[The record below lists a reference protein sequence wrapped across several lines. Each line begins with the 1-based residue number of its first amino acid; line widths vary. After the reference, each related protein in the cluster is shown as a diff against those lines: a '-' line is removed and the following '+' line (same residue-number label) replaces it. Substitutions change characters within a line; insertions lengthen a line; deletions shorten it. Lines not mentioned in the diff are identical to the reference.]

1 MSKKLALLLAL
12 ALSLSGGNVYAAK
25 RGTTSVINTTSQT
38 CINNTTTLWL
48 GYHIANNTAAVA
60 SVKVW
65 SNASSTVTI
74 IAIGVNQ
81 TVNVNFKEHLGVD
94 YIIVAT
100 SMSVTQSTDAMTS
113 IWNWTT
119 Y

>member
-1 MSKKLALLLAL
+1 MFKKLALLLAL
-12 ALSLSGGNVYAAK
+12 SLSLSAGNVYAAK
-25 RGTTSVINTTSQT
+25 RGTTSVINTVTQT
-38 CINNTTTLWL
+38 VINNTTTLWL
-48 GYHIANNTAAVA
+48 GYHIANNTASAA

-74 IAIGVNQ
+74 IAIGANA
-81 TVNVNFKEHLGVD
+81 TANVNFKENLGVD

-113 IWNWTT
+113 IWNWMT